1 MDGISGATL
10 SSNAIKEAVQSVL
23 PEVEAPS
30 EDLAAWAAYE
40 GGFETFLNYMGENAT
55 IDAAWAKA
63 AAKQDTT
70 ADALKA
76 MWSSLC
82 ATTTE
87 GQDTPIASM
96 LVRGNTVTFT
106 DADGNTIAAHPY
118 ALVDTVEKGL
128 EGAET
133 FVFHTTDKDAGVFTY
148 LAMMK
153 PDMDGEGSMAAHFH
167 FRYGANEAAL
177 DLENPKNMWY
187 PTMCDASVT
196 DAERANVILAMYG
209 IEGGGDE
216 NKTQEGSATVEGYGY
231 DAKVLVT
238 FDADGKIISIVDNG
252 TEPGNVNQS
261 FWNTALAMFDKL
273 DGKTKDEVDAV
284 DAVSGATYSSNAIK
298 QAVKNALSD

>member
-1 MDGISGATL
+1 M
-10 SSNAIKEAVQSVL
+10 
-23 PEVEAPS
+23 
-30 EDLAAWAAYE
+30 
-40 GGFETFLNYMGENAT
+40 
-55 IDAAWAKA
+55 
-63 AAKQDTT
+63 
-70 ADALKA
+70 
-76 MWSSLC
+76 
-82 ATTTE
+82 
-87 GQDTPIASM
+87 
-96 LVRGNTVTFT
+96 
-106 DADGNTIAAHPY
+106 
-118 ALVDTVEKGL
+118 
-128 EGAET
+128 
-133 FVFHTTDKDAGVFTY
+133 FTY

-196 DAERANVILAMYG
+196 DEERANVILAMYG